1 MSIQSLLLLL
11 ENKQLPSP
19 TNTSSSNHG
28 NECDEDSSKNTV
40 SVVSDIIQEN
50 TEEKLSSTNAV
61 FEHFLSH
68 ESSDLPNKRAK
79 VDITEIQVYS
89 YVCIVLY
96 IYFC

>member
-19 TNTSSSNHG
+19 TNTSSSSNHG

-40 SVVSDIIQEN
+40 SVVSDIILEN
-50 TEEKLSSTNAV
+50 TDEKLSSTNAV

-79 VDITEIQVYS
+79 VDINEIQVYS
-89 YVCIVLY
+89 YV
-96 IYFC
+96 